1 MDCIKDK
8 DTTEVFTYLKKRH
21 SKVKV
26 DIENKIQGEIK
37 ITSVRKY
44 LHYPYSLYPDKDKF
58 RYEVDVEF
66 TGDLWGR
73 VSNWGAAQRCSY
85 GQIANLSKI
94 RAYRLIRKIILPK
107 LKDRLI
113 LFGVDI
119 TDINDIKKLKWVG

>member
-8 DTTEVFTYLKKRH
+8 DTTEVFSYLKKRH

-73 VSNWGAAQRCSY
+73 VNWGQAQRFSY
-85 GQIANLSKI
+85 ENVAKLSKV
-94 RAYRLIRKIILPK
+94 RAYRLIRKIILSELQK
-107 LKDRLI
+107 RLI

-119 TDINDIKKLKWVG
+119 THIKDIKKLKWVG

>member
-37 ITSVRKY
+37 IKSVRK
-44 LHYPYSLYPDKDKF
+44 YSLYPDKDKF

-73 VSNWGAAQRCSY
+73 VNWGHAQRFSY
-85 GQIANLSKI
+85 ENVAKLSKV
-94 RAYRLIRKIILPK
+94 RAYRLIRKIILSELQK
-107 LKDRLI
+107 RLI

-119 TDINDIKKLKWVG
+119 THIKDIKKLKWVG